1 MACITPFYLD
11 VEDKITGLSSRV
23 LVPCGKC
30 EECLKKKQS
39 DWIARLYVESQM
51 SLSSFFV
58 TLTYD
63 ESHLPFPE
71 GVNKR
76 DVQLFFKKFRKKYKC
91 KFTYFLV
98 SEYGSI
104 SSRPHY
110 HCLLFFRAR
119 VDWILLSRDIE
130 DCWKKGQHKIGTVDI
145 ASIRYCAKYCLKS
158 RSDSRHFYDNK
169 TFGMYSKRPA
179 LGSDLLDKRLI
190 RQFSERNCFEVVSF
204 NRCVAMPRYY
214 RDKIFD
220 DLQKYDHAKEIQEK
234 YSKRVSAL
242 TAEDRYNKRLDFARR
257 QREL

>member
-1 MACITPFYLD
+1 MACLTPFYID
-11 VEDKITGLSSRV
+11 VTNKISGEVSKV
-23 LVPCGKC
+23 LIPCGKC
-30 EECLKKKQS
+30 EGCLKKKQS
-39 DWIARLYVESQM
+39 DWISRLLVEAQL

-71 GVNKR
+71 GVNKK
-76 DVQLFFKKFRKKYKC
+76 DVQLFFKSFRKRYK
-91 KFTYFLV
+91 KFKYFLV

-110 HCLLFFRAR
+110 HCLLFFRSR

-145 ASIRYCAKYCLKS
+145 VSIRYCAKYCLKS
-158 RSDSRHFYDNK
+158 RSDTRHYYTNK

-179 LGSDLLDKRLI
+179 LGYDLLSI
-190 RQFSERNCFEVVSF
+190 ASQFAERDCFEVVSGD
-204 NRCVAMPRYY
+204 RCVAMPRYY

-220 DLQKYDHAKEIQEK
+220 DLQKFEHFKKIQEK
-234 YSKRVSAL
+234 YSKRESVL
-242 TAEDRYNKRLDFARR
+242 TANERCFKRIEFERKQKTL
-257 QREL
+257 